1 MPKGYIIGRVT
12 VADPV
17 RYADYAKLSTEAI
30 RQYGGRPIVRG
41 GKNEALEGDA
51 RPRNVILEF
60 DSYDQARTFYHSPEY
75 TAARAVRQ
83 SVSTGE
89 FLLVE
94 GVD

>member
-1 MPKGYIIGRVT
+1 MPKGYIIARVS

-30 RQYGGRPIVRG
+30 RKYNGRPIVRG
-41 GKNEALEGDA
+41 GKHEALEGDA
-51 RPRNVILEF
+51 RPRNVVIEF
-60 DSYDQARTFYHSPEY
+60 DSYDQAHTFYYSPEY
-75 TAARAVRQ
+75 AAARAVRQ
-83 SVSTGE
+83 PVSTGE